1 MAGSAVVDPDAR
13 PPLSPD
19 GTRRR
24 PAARR
29 RLRRVAVALVAIGAA
44 LLLYAATIYF
54 WHDPVT
60 DLYARYQQH
69 QLEIALDQ
77 SFQQDAVALGLG
89 QTAGSSPR
97 AQGHRSEL
105 GVAAKRRAIAAQ
117 ARAVRAGLEQGKPLG
132 RLVIPELGIHPVFVH
147 GTRWGADL
155 SRGPGHY
162 ERSSLPG
169 LDKVVAIAGHRTT
182 FGAPFRHIDR
192 LEAGDVI
199 TLQVAYGTFNYRVFA
214 HEIVRSDD
222 WSILRER
229 GFETLVLSACHP
241 LYSSSQ
247 RWIVYARLASVE
259 RSAVGSYTLPAGRQH
274 STTS

>member
-1 MAGSAVVDPDAR
+1 VAARAVVDQDAR
-13 PPLSPD
+13 PPFSPD

-24 PAARR
+24 PTARR
-29 RLRRVAVALVAIGAA
+29 RLRRVALALVATGAA

-60 DLYARYQQH
+60 DVYARYQQH
-69 QLEIALDQ
+69 RLEIALER
-77 SFQQDAVALGLG
+77 SFREDAVALGVG
-89 QTAGSSPR
+89 ETAANAPR
-97 AQGHRSEL
+97 AQDRLPEL
-105 GVAAKRRAIAAQ
+105 GVAAKRRGVAAQ
-117 ARAVRAGLEQGKPLG
+117 ARAARADLEQGQPLG
-132 RLVIPELGIHPVFVH
+132 RLVIPELGIDPVFVH

-192 LEAGDVI
+192 LGTGDVI
-199 TLQVAYGTFNYRVFA
+199 TVQVAYGTFHYRVFA
-214 HEIVRSDD
+214 HEIVGSDD

-241 LYSSSQ
+241 LYSSSH

-259 RSAVGSYTLPAGRQH
+259 RSPVGSYALPAGRQH
-274 STTS
+274 SVTS